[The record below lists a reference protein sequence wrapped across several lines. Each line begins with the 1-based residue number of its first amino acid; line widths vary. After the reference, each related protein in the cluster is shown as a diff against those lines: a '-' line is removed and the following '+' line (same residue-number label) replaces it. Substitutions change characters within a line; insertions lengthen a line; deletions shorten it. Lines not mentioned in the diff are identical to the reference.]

1 MSPTLEGQ
9 AAMTTTRSSS
19 KSHALIWKGNMV
31 RLKLE
36 GGCLH
41 FTNGHCKFSL
51 SCWHFFRQYLEKVF
65 KSQKGRPHPQ
75 SCICIGSYVQHHMS
89 CTVFQRC
96 AFSRAQFKKD
106 ESMRL
111 YKIFKEREL
120 KRFCL
125 RLQGEYRSVNAHIF
139 WMLQQLMA
147 FPPLIIL

>member
-31 RLKLE
+31 TLKLE
-36 GGCLH
+36 GACLH
-41 FTNGHCKFSL
+41 FTNGHCN
-51 SCWHFFRQYLEKVF
+51 CWHFFRQYLEKVF
-65 KSQKGRPHPQ
+65 KSQKGRAHPQ
-75 SCICIGSYVQHHMS
+75 ACICIGSYVQHHTS

-106 ESMRL
+106 DSMRL

-139 WMLQQLMA
+139 
-147 FPPLIIL
+147 